1 MSRYIEI
8 IFDNSGSMTS
18 LEKGKPRHVL
28 AKEIFNDVVIPQ
40 LGKRGDEMVLRTLR
54 KGCSGS
60 SSINKFYK
68 KNQLKEC
75 IDDIHN
81 FNNNTPLYLTIK
93 DSINACSNSE
103 KPEKFIFIL
112 TDGDDNC
119 GGSLE
124 SVLTKEELRLK
135 DKYNTNVILV
145 QFAIT
150 SKISQNNLTSLSQ
163 KLNAQNVIIGQNDL
177 GNSKKI
183 ATKLNRAFINSGID
197 ITSKLDHCLDN
208 VNDANKIIDDLELL
222 KLLDEYD
229 FYLVELLHKEKLLS
243 WKPKPNFK
251 KKITQV
257 QMLELEF
264 VYTLRFKNNLPESLV
279 KQMLSKLNSPY
290 KYSHDCIYWDFKA
303 RKWKYHKKDTE
314 LNMLDNPDA
323 SNDDDREEFHDGFD
337 DEPKQ
342 IFNINQPYKVVLNKN
357 TVMPTFSINKISKR
371 QQDRDARSLRDGDI
385 INFDFN

>member
-60 SSINKFYK
+60 SSITKFYK

-81 FNNNTPLYLTIK
+81 FNNNTPLYLTIR
-93 DSINACSNSE
+93 DSINACSNSD
-103 KPEKFIFIL
+103 KSEKFIFIL

-150 SKISQNNLTSLSQ
+150 SNISQNNLTSLSQ
-163 KLNAQNVIIGQNDL
+163 KLNAQNVIIGQKDL

-197 ITSKLDHCLDN
+197 KTSKLDHCLDN
-208 VNDANKIIDDLELL
+208 LEKTSVFSESCDLLELI
-222 KLLDEYD
+222 EGYD
-229 FYLVELLHKEKLLS
+229 FYLTELLHKEKLLS
-243 WKPKPNFK
+243 WKPNFK
-251 KKITQV
+251 KKITQI

-303 RKWKYHKKDTE
+303 RKWKYHKKDNE
-314 LNMLDNPDA
+314 LKIIDNPDA
-323 SNDDDREEFHDGFD
+323 FNDDNKEKLHDSFD

-342 IFNINQPYKVVLNKN
+342 LFSINQPYKVVLNKN
-357 TVMPTFSINKISKR
+357 TAMPTFSINEISKR
-371 QQDRDARSLRDGDI
+371 QQDRDARSLGDGDI
-385 INFDFN
+385 INFRF

>member
-8 IFDNSGSMTS
+8 IFDNSGSMNS

-54 KGCSGS
+54 RGCSGL
-60 SSINKFYK
+60 SSIKKFYK
-68 KNQLKEC
+68 KNQLKDC
-75 IDDIHN
+75 IEDIHN
-81 FNNNTPLYLTIK
+81 FNNNTPLYFTIK
-93 DSINACSNSE
+93 DSINACSNSD
-103 KPEKFIFIL
+103 KHEKFIFIL

-163 KLNAQNVIIGQNDL
+163 KLNAQNVIIGQKDL
-177 GNSKKI
+177 GNPKKI

-197 ITSKLDHCLDN
+197 KTSKLDHCLDN
-208 VNDANKIIDDLELL
+208 LEKTSVFSESWDLLELI
-222 KLLDEYD
+222 EGYD
-229 FYLVELLHKEKLLS
+229 FYLAELLHKEKLLS
-243 WKPKPNFK
+243 WKPNFK

-290 KYSHDCIYWDFKA
+290 KYSHECIYWDFKA
-303 RKWKYHKKDTE
+303 RKWKYHKKDAQ
-314 LNMLDNPDA
+314 LNILDNPDA
-323 SNDDDREEFHDGFD
+323 SNDDNREKFHDGFD

-357 TVMPTFSINKISKR
+357 TNMPTFSINEISKR
-371 QQDRDARSLRDGDI
+371 QQDRDAITLGDGDF

>member
-18 LEKGKPRHVL
+18 IEKGKPRHVL
-28 AKEIFNDVVIPQ
+28 AKEIFNEVVIPQ

-54 KGCSGS
+54 KGCNGL

-68 KNQLKEC
+68 KRQLKEC
-75 IDDIHN
+75 IDDIHD

-93 DSINACSNSE
+93 DSIKACSNSD
-103 KPEKFIFIL
+103 KTDKFIFIL

-150 SKISQNNLTSLSQ
+150 SNISQNNLTSLSQ
-163 KLNAQNVIIGQNDL
+163 KLNAQNVIIGQKDL

-197 ITSKLDHCLDN
+197 KTSKLDHCLDN

-222 KLLDEYD
+222 ELLGEFD
-229 FYLVELLHKEKLLS
+229 FYLTELLHKEKLLS
-243 WKPKPNFK
+243 WKPNIK
-251 KKITQV
+251 KKITPI

-264 VYTLRFKNNLPESLV
+264 VYTLRFKNNLPETLV
-279 KQMLSKLNSPY
+279 KQMLSKLKSPY
-290 KYSHDCIYWDFKA
+290 IYSHDCIYWDFKA
-303 RKWKYHKKDTE
+303 RKWKYHKKDNE
-314 LNMLDNPDA
+314 LKIIDNPDA
-323 SNDDDREEFHDGFD
+323 FNDDNKEKLHDSFD

-342 IFNINQPYKVVLNKN
+342 LFSINQPYKVVLNKN
-357 TVMPTFSINKISKR
+357 TNMPTFSINEISKR
-371 QQDRDARSLRDGDI
+371 QQDRDARTLRDGDFI
-385 INFDFN
+385 CFDCN